1 NTQTE
6 ECHSCVR
13 GWTST
18 LICKVFRRGEERA
31 MTQTDLSKRTPEEV
45 FTHHAQALG
54 AEDLDAILMD
64 YADAAT
70 LISPSGVLRGKDAIR
85 QFFADLLQ
93 ALPKAQWGVKT
104 IYADNVLF
112 LEWTVDSAR
121 ASVSDG
127 VDTFIFHDGLITLQT
142 VRDTIVP
149 KT

>member
-1 NTQTE
+1 
-6 ECHSCVR
+6 
-13 GWTST
+13 
-18 LICKVFRRGEERA
+18 

-45 FTHHAQALG
+45 FNHHGQSLG

-64 YADAAT
+64 YANTAT
-70 LISPSGVLRGKDAIR
+70 LISPSGVLRGKEAIR

-93 ALPKAQWGVKT
+93 ALPKAKWGVTT

-112 LEWTVDSAR
+112 LEWTADSAP

-127 VDTFIFHDGLITLQT
+127 VDTFIFENGLISLQT

-149 KT
+149 KA

>member
-1 NTQTE
+1 
-6 ECHSCVR
+6 
-13 GWTST
+13 
-18 LICKVFRRGEERA
+18 

-54 AEDLDAILMD
+54 AEDLDAIVMD
-64 YADAAT
+64 YADDAI

-112 LEWTVDSAR
+112 LEWTADSAR
-121 ASVSDG
+121 ANVSDG
-127 VDTFIFHDGLITLQT
+127 VDTFLFENGLITLQT
-142 VRDTIVP
+142 VRNTIVRIISIFRGQ
-149 KT
+149 TNQSFG

>member
-1 NTQTE
+1 
-6 ECHSCVR
+6 
-13 GWTST
+13 
-18 LICKVFRRGEERA
+18 

-85 QFFADLLQ
+85 QFFAELLQ
-93 ALPKAQWGVKT
+93 ALPKAQWAVTT

-112 LEWTVDSAR
+112 LEWTADSAH
-121 ASVSDG
+121 ANVSDG
-127 VDTFIFHDGLITLQT
+127 VDTFLFENGLITLQT

-149 KT
+149 KV

>member
-1 NTQTE
+1 
-6 ECHSCVR
+6 
-13 GWTST
+13 
-18 LICKVFRRGEERA
+18 

-93 ALPKAQWGVKT
+93 ALEQ
-104 IYADNVLF
+104 D
-112 LEWTVDSAR
+112 VDRDFGLARLVAEHAR
-121 ASVSDG
+121 ALLPGDDAEFPHRLGSV
-127 VDTFIFHDGLITLQT
+127 
-142 VRDTIVP
+142 P
-149 KT
+149 